1 MTPSFKS
8 NTRKDGEAVLKVERK
23 IKQVNYESN
32 VIYNEDNE
40 LGSLNTYC
48 VEVDCEFYLI
58 GDLEFLF
65 MMVGRLGF

>member
-1 MTPSFKS
+1 M
-8 NTRKDGEAVLKVERK
+8 LKVERR
-23 IKQVNYESN
+23 IKQGNFESN

-65 MMVGRLGF
+65 MMVGQSGFSGRYCIFCK